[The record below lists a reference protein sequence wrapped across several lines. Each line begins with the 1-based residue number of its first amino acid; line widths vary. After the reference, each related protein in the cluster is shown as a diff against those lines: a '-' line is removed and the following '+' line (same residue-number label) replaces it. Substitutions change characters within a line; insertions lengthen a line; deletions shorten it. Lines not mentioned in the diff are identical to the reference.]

1 MGPVNYEIFVGN
13 CGVITDGS
21 LRIKANGKVRLI
33 SYDER
38 METSLNSNLKNH
50 VTANETADD
59 PTYTKLVE
67 SPFYQTYKKA
77 FRDATG
83 LNLALI
89 PHDHEVPVA
98 KQELRY
104 LNPFCQQL
112 NRAGTC
118 QKCAM
123 ADRCLMSDNHSHG
136 ETITCFAKM
145 KETAIPVRCGK
156 QTIAYLITG
165 QVFTE
170 NHQDKDFAEIAELL
184 KGNAYQVKD
193 LASLK
198 RAWTAS
204 RTIPSEQYQGIVTLL
219 AAFAVQLSDLL
230 NRLIIEDANS
240 EPDIVSQAKKY
251 VMAHLE
257 DKICLEEVS
266 KRVGVSSFYFCKVF
280 KGATGM
286 TLTEYVNRRRVEWAK
301 RRLANPQARVT
312 EVAFDVGYQSLSQ
325 FNRSFLKYVGTSPT
339 RFREEQTSRNLMS
352 RKFAA

>member
-1 MGPVNYEIFVGN
+1 
-13 CGVITDGS
+13 
-21 LRIKANGKVRLI
+21 
-33 SYDER
+33 
-38 METSLNSNLKNH
+38 METSLNSNMKNYL
-50 VTANETADD
+50 AASETAED

-89 PHDHEVPVA
+89 PHDHDVPA
-98 KQELRY
+98 AEQELRY
-104 LNPFCQQL
+104 LNPFCQQI
-112 NRAGTC
+112 NRSGTC

-123 ADRCLMSDNHSHG
+123 SDRCLMTANNSRG

-145 KETAIPVRCGK
+145 KETAIPVRCGDR
-156 QTIAYLITG
+156 TIAYLLTG

-170 NHQDKDFAEIAELL
+170 NHQDQDFAEIAAQLT
-184 KGNAYQVKD
+184 GNASRVKN
-193 LASLK
+193 LESLK
-198 RAWTAS
+198 QTWAGS
-204 RTIPSEQYQGIVTLL
+204 RTIPSEQYQGMVTLL
-219 AAFAVQLSDLL
+219 AAFAVQLSELL
-230 NRLIIEDANS
+230 NRLIIEEANS

-257 DKICLEEVS
+257 DKICLEEVA

-280 KGATGM
+280 KASTGM

-301 RRLANPQARVT
+301 RKLANPQARVT

-339 RFREEQTSRNLMS
+339 RYREEQTSRNLMS
-352 RKFAA
+352 RKLAA